1 MRLDAKAILGV
12 AVTVFLLWYIQRGVP
27 FADVWA
33 NIGDARWDLFLA
45 SVAVATFGFLIR
57 ALRWHVLLR
66 PVLPKSS
73 LRNRFAA
80 VNIGFMAN
88 NLLPARIG
96 EFARAYT
103 LSRIEPVRMTA
114 ALGSLVVERLLDA
127 LVLLGLLLAAMAS
140 PAFPDAADLGGGLLA
155 TAVGVA
161 AVAVPGLTLLL
172 LALIAFPRR
181 TVRLAERVAARLP
194 VGYDR
199 PVVAALEAFLD
210 SLGVLRSPRLFALAL
225 LWSVGFWLWHGLSFW
240 LAMLAFDIEAGLVA
254 AYFTEA
260 VVGFGVAVPAAPGF
274 FGTFHAS
281 AGWALSVFGVPD
293 ARALAF
299 AYGYHLGGFI
309 PVTAIG
315 LYYAGRLALSLEDM
329 RASEER
335 VETAVR
341 LERTES
347 RRA

>member
-1 MRLDAKAILGV
+1 MRLDAKAILGI
-12 AVTVFLLWYIQRGVP
+12 AVTAFLLWYIQRDVP

-33 NIGDARWDLFLA
+33 NIRGTHWGLLLA
-45 SVAVATFGFLIR
+45 SVAVATAGFLIR

-66 PVLPKSS
+66 PVLPTSS

-96 EFARAYT
+96 EFARAYA
-103 LSRIEPVRMTA
+103 LSRVEPVRMSA

-127 LVLLGLLLAAMAS
+127 LVLLGFLLVAMAS
-140 PAFPDAADLGGGLLA
+140 PAFPAAADLGSGLLA
-155 TAVGVA
+155 TAVVA
-161 AVAVPGLTLLL
+161 VVVAVPVLMLVL
-172 LALIAFPRR
+172 LALIAFPRGA
-181 TVRLAERVAARLP
+181 VRLAERVAARLP
-194 VGYDR
+194 AGYDR
-199 PVVAALEAFLD
+199 PVVAALEAFLG
-210 SLGVLRSPRLFALAL
+210 SLGVLRSPRLLALAL
-225 LWSVGFWLWHGLSFW
+225 LWSIGFWLWHGLSFW
-240 LAMLAFDIEAGLVA
+240 LGMLAFDIEAGLVA

-309 PVTAIG
+309 PVTVIG
-315 LYYAGRLALSLEDM
+315 LYYAGRLALTLEEV
-329 RASEER
+329 RASEEH

-341 LERTES
+341 LERTAS
-347 RRA
+347 PV